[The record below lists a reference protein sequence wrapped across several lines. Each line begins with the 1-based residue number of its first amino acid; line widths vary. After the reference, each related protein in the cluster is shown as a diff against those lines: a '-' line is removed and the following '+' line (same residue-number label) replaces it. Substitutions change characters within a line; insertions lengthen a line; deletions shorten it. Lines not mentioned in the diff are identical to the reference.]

1 MAKEEKKGEAK
12 EEGSVSPEAKAAKL
26 VLVAVIVN
34 LVIVFVGAGSTY
46 FTRILYKRPAITEPT
61 ERDRLEKKY
70 SDKDHK
76 SDSTMVIFKPL
87 TLNIA
92 TKPNPAKAADGTD
105 SQLQGKIHYATIGF
119 GIEIREASRKER
131 IEALTPVITDRFLS
145 MLGRKEMHE
154 LTSVQG
160 RYLLRSQL
168 IDMLNDVVGSQSGMG
183 DEELITNVFF
193 TEFQIQ

>member
-1 MAKEEKKGEAK
+1 MAKEEKKEAA
-12 EEGSVSPEAKAAKL
+12 EEAPVSPEAKAAKL
-26 VLVAVIVN
+26 VLLAVIVN
-34 LVIVFVGAGSTY
+34 MVIVIIGAGSTY

-70 SDKDHK
+70 SDKDQK
-76 SDSTMVIFKPL
+76 NEGGMVIFKPL

-92 TKPNPAKAADGTD
+92 SKPNPIKGADGTD

-119 GIEIREASRKER
+119 GMEIREASRKER

-168 IDMLNDVVGSQSGMG
+168 VDMLNEVVGSQSGMG
-183 DEELITNVFF
+183 EEDLITNVFF